1 MQWEKGSGTFCAQ
14 HPSGPTGKRFLTPF
28 PITAVLSAGEHAGFL
43 RSHSEF
49 IASLAQVEQVT
60 VEKRSGRPAHSAS
73 AVVSGV
79 EIFVPL
85 EGLIDFEKE
94 RARLTQR
101 IEKAEKGLKSVSD
114 KLANRNFVERA
125 RPEVIEQERGREREL
140 RGEVEKLKSALR
152 GLEE

>member
-1 MQWEKGSGTFCAQ
+1 
-14 HPSGPTGKRFLTPF
+14 
-28 PITAVLSAGEHAGFL
+28 
-43 RSHSEF
+43 
-49 IASLAQVEQVT
+49 
-60 VEKRSGRPAHSAS
+60 
-73 AVVSGV
+73 VVSGV

-101 IEKAEKGLKSVSD
+101 IEKAEKGMESVSA

-125 RPEVIEQERGREREL
+125 RPEVIEQERGREQEL